1 MNNNG
6 STDWSIDIFDGWEIE
21 EDSVCTTI
29 LRSDGV
35 GALQLSTA
43 VKDGIVEDAD
53 LLDFATDHLAHGT
66 QPQPVTLG
74 RFSGFEI
81 NYEAKQTW
89 WRIWYLKSENLMII
103 ATYNCDLQHA
113 GNEDSQI
120 DAMLATL
127 KQ

>member
-1 MNNNG
+1 MKDNC
-6 STDWSIDIFDGWEIE
+6 STNLSIDIPDGWEIE
-21 EDSVCTTI
+21 DDSVCTTI
-29 LRSDGV
+29 SRSDGV
-35 GALQLSTA
+35 GAPQLSTA
-43 VKDGIVEDAD
+43 LKDCIVEDAD
-53 LLDFATDHLAHGT
+53 LLDFATDNLAHGT

-89 WRIWYLKSENLMII
+89 WRIWYLKSENLMIM

-127 KQ
+127 E